1 MVNIWLSPDK
11 SWGIFV
17 QRQYRNQSL
26 LYSSYRNTIPFLGRE
41 FHRPNQ
47 TSSCR
52 KGPNLHQWPSPAH
65 QFRQHTL
72 SPLLTAL
79 IPSSASSP
87 FWLAGHESGDTCSRF
102 CTTICSILDRHSGCE
117 ESCTP
122 CRSAHFCHSGG
133 MCSWDACHW
142 CGGPQVWESAQ

>member
-26 LYSSYRNTIPFLGRE
+26 LSSPYRNTIPFLGRE

-52 KGPNLHQWPSPAH
+52 KGPSRCRWPSPAH
-65 QFRQHTL
+65 QSRRYTL
-72 SPLLTAL
+72 SQLLTAL
-79 IPSSASSP
+79 VPSSASSS
-87 FWLAGHESGDTCSRF
+87 FWPVGHESRRS
-102 CTTICSILDRHSGCE
+102 E
-117 ESCTP
+117 EHTSELQ
-122 CRSAHFCHSGG
+122 SH
-133 MCSWDACHW
+133 
-142 CGGPQVWESAQ
+142 VNLV